1 MVRKMEISNLATKD
15 EISDIFINVFGH
27 NNFTIEYSNSDNW
40 TGYLINTKTFEIWLS
55 NCAWN
60 HQLRISK
67 DLIDTLRYPFE
78 STLRHNMQDAS
89 KEYVESLFLMYKRR
103 IDNVS
108 LKMRKNVIYFLQ
120 ELEQY
125 K

>member
-1 MVRKMEISNLATKD
+1 MVCKMESINLATKD

-27 NNFTIEYSNSDNW
+27 NNFTIEYTNCDNW
-40 TGYLINTKTFEIWLS
+40 TGYVITTKTFEIVLS
-55 NCAWN
+55 NCGWN

-78 STLRHNMQDAS
+78 SSLRHNMNDATT
-89 KEYVESLFLMYKRR
+89 EYVLALFRSYKHH
-103 IDNVS
+103 IDVVS
-108 LKMRKNVIYFLQ
+108 KHMQEHVIKFLNDLG
-120 ELEQY
+120 EY